1 MIPVE
6 ILPINIAEITQVD
19 LEGAGT
25 LDVLLRSLRLNLSE
39 EYDNNRINGPEYAQ
53 VFTDLHVAHL
63 NAAITYSIQ
72 RQKLGYEL
80 GLLKLE
86 GDIAEKNLL
95 KVGAEIAAIEA
106 GTRQTEYITTN
117 KLPVDIQA
125 VEAEISLTNQRKANM
140 VEEATLIPHQL
151 ALLQNQAGQVTA
163 ETALVVKNTERVTE
177 ELTKIPLEAEIL
189 RKQALREDAS
199 ISLINKQVEEV
210 TLNLGKVPKE
220 IAMIEAQTQ
229 AQLANKEQSAAT
241 TARILRETELKLP
254 IEIANL
260 TKQGTVMDAE
270 ADLTVA
276 RTEEIDANIAKIPVE
291 VAYLQ
296 AQVANMAK
304 QNLILEKN
312 LELKAGELDLQRQQ
326 IDLAIAELAIKREE
340 LEVAKASVL
349 TQKAQADLYA
359 AKVITETAQTQGGI
373 AQPGSIIDWN
383 NQVLEGQVT
392 GYKNDAL
399 QKACKIYLDAWM
411 VGAQNEVREANTLNR
426 LDDTSFGTAMQV
438 MLKGANILP

>member
-6 ILPINIAEITQVD
+6 ILPTNIDEITQVN

-25 LDVLLRSLRLNLSE
+25 LDVLLRSLRLNLTE

-63 NAAITYSIQ
+63 NAAISYAIQ

-80 GLLKLE
+80 ALLKLE

-95 KVGAEIAAIEA
+95 KVGAEIASIEA

-125 VEAEISLTNQRKANM
+125 VEAEIALTNQRKSNM

-189 RKQALREDAS
+189 RKQALREDAN
-199 ISLINKQVEEV
+199 ISLITKQVEEV

-220 IAMIEAQTQ
+220 IALIEAQTQ
-229 AQLANKEQSAAT
+229 SQVANKEQSAAT

-254 IEIANL
+254 VEIANL
-260 TKQGTVMDAE
+260 TKQGTALAAE
-270 ADLTVA
+270 TDLTVA
-276 RTEEIDANIAKIPVE
+276 RTEEIDANTAKIPVE

-296 AQVANMAK
+296 AQVANMSK

-312 LELKAGELDLQRQQ
+312 LELKEGELDLQIQQ
-326 IDLAIAELAIKREE
+326 IDLAKEELLIKKQE

-349 TQKAQADLYA
+349 TQQAQADLYA
-359 AKVITETAQTQGGI
+359 AKVVTENAQTQGGI
-373 AQPGSIIDWN
+373 AQAGSVIDWN

-399 QKACKIYLDAWM
+399 QKSVKIMVDAWM
-411 VGAQNEVREANTLNR
+411 VGAQNEVRDANALNK
-426 LDDTSFGTAMQV
+426 LDDTTLGTAMGK
-438 MLKGANILP
+438 MLTGAGIS

>member
-1 MIPVE
+1 MIPEEV
-6 ILPINIAEITQVD
+6 LPINIAEITQVD

-25 LDVLLRSLRLNLSE
+25 LDVLLRSLRLNLTE

-125 VEAEISLTNQRKANM
+125 VEAEIALTNQRKLNM

-151 ALLQNQAGQVTA
+151 LLLQNQAGQVTA

-189 RKQALREDAS
+189 RKQALREDAN
-199 ISLINKQVEEV
+199 ISLITKQIEEV

-220 IAMIEAQTQ
+220 IALIEAQTQ
-229 AQLANKEQSAAT
+229 SQVANKEQSTAT
-241 TARILRETELKLP
+241 TARILKETELKLP
-254 IEIANL
+254 IELANL
-260 TKQGTVMDAE
+260 TKQGTALTAE
-270 ADLTVA
+270 TDLTVA
-276 RTEEIDANIAKIPVE
+276 RTEEIDANTAKIPVE

-296 AQVANMAK
+296 AQVANMSK

-312 LELKAGELDLQRQQ
+312 LELKEGELNLQIQQ
-326 IDLAIAELAIKREE
+326 IDLAKEELLIKKQE

-399 QKACKIYLDAWM
+399 QKACKVYLDAWM
-411 VGAQNEVREANTLNR
+411 VGAQSEVREANSLNK
-426 LDDTSFGTAMQV
+426 LDDGNMGTAMLA
-438 MLKGANILP
+438 MLKGAGVMP